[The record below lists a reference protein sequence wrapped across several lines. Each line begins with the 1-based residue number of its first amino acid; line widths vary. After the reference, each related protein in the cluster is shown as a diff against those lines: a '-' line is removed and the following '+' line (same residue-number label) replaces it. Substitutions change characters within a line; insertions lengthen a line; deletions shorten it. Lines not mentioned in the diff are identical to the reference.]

1 MTRASA
7 DVFDGATRIGGTLP
21 FVKVCGLTRAV
32 DVRLAVHCGA
42 SAVGFV
48 LWPNS
53 PRAVTASG
61 AARLREALPAGVR
74 AVGVF
79 VDATP
84 AEIADAVR
92 TVGLDAV
99 QLHGDEPFAV
109 RDTIHVPI
117 IKAIVGGAHDAEWLA
132 YDGAGM
138 IALVDARD
146 TARRGGT
153 GLVADWDAA
162 RTLAAARPLVL
173 AGGLRADNVAAAIH
187 HVRPFA
193 IDVSS
198 GVETAPGLKDEQ
210 RMQAFFA
217 ALRSVEGMKS

>member
-84 AEIADAVR
+84 AEIADAVAWLAR
-92 TVGLDAV
+92 AEAV
-99 QLHGDEPFAV
+99 TGQ
-109 RDTIHVPI
+109 TIFVD
-117 IKAIVGGAHDAEWLA
+117 GGAHLA
-132 YDGAGM
+132 PLGRDFV
-138 IALVDARD
+138 ALERD
-146 TARRGGT
+146 
-153 GLVADWDAA
+153 
-162 RTLAAARPLVL
+162 
-173 AGGLRADNVAAAIH
+173 
-187 HVRPFA
+187 
-193 IDVSS
+193 
-198 GVETAPGLKDEQ
+198 
-210 RMQAFFA
+210 
-217 ALRSVEGMKS
+217 